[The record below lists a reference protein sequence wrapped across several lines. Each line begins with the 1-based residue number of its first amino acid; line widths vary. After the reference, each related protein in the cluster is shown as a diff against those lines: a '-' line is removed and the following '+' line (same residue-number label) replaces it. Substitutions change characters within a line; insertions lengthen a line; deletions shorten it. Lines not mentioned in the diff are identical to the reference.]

1 MSDDVR
7 ISAQLGTRSVDRAVS
22 LMQLLAQRKTIGL
35 GEIARALSIPKSSA
49 KDVLRALV
57 ARHIVI
63 QDSSGRYCLGLG
75 VFEIGV
81 AYLRT
86 MTPIAVVEPELAML
100 ARVLSATSLFA
111 VLDAEDIVVL
121 ARHNPAQCEFEGAS
135 ALGARI
141 RAATTA
147 LGKAQLAFVSTRDT
161 KQPGYSSHFVEFT
174 RIRALGYALD
184 GGDSPTQMTDVAAPV
199 FAKSG
204 CCGAIGVS
212 ALVDGDLSRE
222 SVIDAV
228 VAAATHVTL
237 QLGGVRPYAD
247 ALKLG
252 RTLSRDGD
260 QTSPREVLR

>member
-22 LMQLLAQRKTIGL
+22 LMQLLAQRNTIGL

-57 ARHIVI
+57 ARDIVA
-63 QDSSGRYCLGLG
+63 QDSKGRYCLGLG

-86 MTPIAVVEPELAML
+86 MTPVAVVEPELVTL
-100 ARVLSATSLFA
+100 ARALSATSLFA
-111 VLDAEDIVVL
+111 VLDAEDVVVL
-121 ARHNPAQCEFEGAS
+121 ARHNSALREFERAS
-135 ALGARI
+135 ALGARF

-147 LGKAQLAFVSTRDT
+147 LGKAQLAFVSSRDA
-161 KQPGYSSHFVEFT
+161 KQPGDSSHFVEFA

-184 GGDSPTQMTDVAAPV
+184 DGGSPAHLTDVAAPV
-199 FAKSG
+199 FTQSG

-212 ALVDGDLSRE
+212 ALVEGDLSRE

-228 VAAATHVTL
+228 VTAATHATL
-237 QLGGVRPYAD
+237 QLGGVRPHAD

-252 RTLSRDGD
+252 RTLSGD
-260 QTSPREVLR
+260 SDQLRRREVLR